1 MRADEAFEILVNHLV
16 QVCPSTNITGQ
27 RRGNR
32 GADLYL
38 PDFVRTCLEP
48 QVAKAGNFIAGIDAI
63 PEALIIPF
71 YDAAWDLCRLGVL
84 RPGSFAAMGQGHPTM
99 FGDHYVITAFG
110 AVWLKEALQRA
121 FLDPSRLGTT
131 LAGFARRFGEGYA
144 QRSAEA
150 VKTYRSQSWLAACVM
165 SGAAAESILLAV
177 AVAKTKDEATALA
190 TYNSAK
196 GRAKITRQAV
206 EGVSPSIKQ
215 TFEAALGVLQYWRD
229 DATQGVMSEFGETEA
244 HESLSRLL
252 GLAQF
257 VDKNWSKLIKP
268 AQA

>member
-1 MRADEAFEILVNHLV
+1 MRAEEAFELLVNYLA
-16 QVCPSTNITGQ
+16 QVAPSTNIHGQ

-38 PDFVRTCLEP
+38 PDLVRSYLEP
-48 QVAKAGNFIAGIDAI
+48 QVARAGNFIAGIDAI
-63 PEALIIPF
+63 PEAMIIPF

-84 RPGSFAAMGQGHPTM
+84 RPGSFAPMGQGHPAM

-110 AVWLKEALQRA
+110 AGWLKEASQRA
-121 FLDPSRLGTT
+121 FLDPTRLGET
-131 LAGFARRFGEGYA
+131 LTGFARRFGDAYA
-144 QRSAEA
+144 QRAAEA
-150 VKTYRSQSWLAACVM
+150 VKSYRSQNWLATCVM

-177 AVAKTKDEATALA
+177 AVAKTKDEATVLA

-196 GRAKITRQAV
+196 GRIKITRLAV

-215 TFEAALGVLQYWRD
+215 TFETALGVLQYWRD
-229 DATQGVMSEFGETEA
+229 DAAHGVVNGFAEAEA

-252 GLAQF
+252 RLAQF

-268 AQA
+268 TQT

>member
-1 MRADEAFEILVNHLV
+1 MRAEEAFELLVNHLA
-16 QVCPSTNITGQ
+16 QVAPSTNIHGQ

-38 PDFVRTCLEP
+38 PDFVRSYLEP
-48 QVAKAGNFIAGIDAI
+48 QVAKAGNFIAGDAI
-63 PEALIIPF
+63 PEAMIIPF

-84 RPGSFAAMGQGHPTM
+84 RPGNFAPMGQGQPVM

-110 AVWLKEALQRA
+110 AGWLKETSQRA
-121 FLDPSRLGTT
+121 FLDPSRLGET
-131 LAGFARRFGEGYA
+131 LTGFARRFGDAYA
-144 QRSAEA
+144 QRAAEA
-150 VKTYRSQSWLAACVM
+150 VKSYRSQNWLAACVM

-177 AVAKTKDEATALA
+177 VVAKTRDEAAMLA

-196 GRAKITRQAV
+196 GRTKTIRLAV

-215 TFEAALGVLQYWRD
+215 TFETALGVLQYWRD
-229 DATQGVMSEFGETEA
+229 DAAHGVVGGFGETEA

-252 GLAQF
+252 RLAQF
-257 VDKNWSKLIKP
+257 VDKNWSRLIKP